1 MLILSGSPGRI
12 RTYDQSLN
20 RRLRYHC
27 ATGEYTHLP
36 KNTNNLTGVVTDN
49 FLVKIFAT
57 LSRPAL
63 RGSDLAS
70 RYPSGLTPPCAIG
83 ECVCFA
89 NTDMIIAEN
98 CEKEKAPAR
107 GRAGACDFL
116 PRFFC
121 YGRTTLQNC
130 LISVRFVSR

>member
-1 MLILSGSPGRI
+1 MKPFPRKIPKKTLSNRQKSPSIKEKHQLSLMLILSGSPGRI

-57 LSRPAL
+57 PSRPAL
-63 RGSDLAS
+63 RGSDLA
-70 RYPSGLTPPCAIG
+70 
-83 ECVCFA
+83 
-89 NTDMIIAEN
+89 
-98 CEKEKAPAR
+98 
-107 GRAGACDFL
+107 
-116 PRFFC
+116 
-121 YGRTTLQNC
+121 
-130 LISVRFVSR
+130 